1 MARFVKIPLLFVL
14 ASAFP
19 ASILSFTSNHIS
31 PSHKALPVDSIDT
44 THQSQR
50 DISRANFISIVTTSL
65 PLLAITAT
73 VNPQQVSARGFATLK
88 NSYDR
93 YTPRIIT
100 GGEFYKSDLKT
111 IIAKND
117 WAGLK
122 AATSDPPKKTKE
134 DRAKADG
141 GIAERAALAGGF
153 SDARV
158 LVAAD
163 LYAAAFSDN
172 SVSVKTKTMQQKVTA
187 LREIVKKMNF
197 LAKEALGEEKESG
210 GLFGMGSKKPT
221 EAEIAKSVRTLYVE
235 GKNKNCCKT
244 HITVSQLSHFSSLF
258 FCCRW

>member
-1 MARFVKIPLLFVL
+1 MTRFIKITFLFVW
-14 ASAFP
+14 ASVFLK
-19 ASILSFTSNHIS
+19 SVLSFSGHHV
-31 PSHKALPVDSIDT
+31 SHSRGALPVDSIDT
-44 THQSQR
+44 PKQR
-50 DISRANFISIVTTSL
+50 KRDFSRANFLSIVTKSL
-65 PLLAITAT
+65 PLLSITTA
-73 VNPQQVSARGFATLK
+73 VNPQSVSARGFATLK

-93 YTPRIIT
+93 YTPRIVS
-100 GGEFYKSDLKT
+100 GGEFYKSDLKS

-122 AATSDPPKKTKE
+122 SATSDPPKKTKA

-172 SVSVKTKTMQQKVTA
+172 SVSAKTKNMQEKVA
-187 LREIVKKMNF
+187 VLRDIVKKMNF

-235 GKNKNCCKT
+235 GGNAYNEF
-244 HITVSQLSHFSSLF
+244 IFAANEGLPVDIGQLPFL
-258 FCCRW
+258 